1 MIALEDIRDALEGAV
16 PGVVA
21 TCSADG
27 TPNVCYLSQ
36 VEYVDPEHVA
46 LSFQFFNKTRQNVLS
61 NPQAVAAVVDPFGA
75 NVHRLFLRY
84 LRTETHGPVFERM
97 KAKLASIATAT
108 GTTGVF
114 FLRGSDIYKVEGIE
128 RLDGPVLP
136 KPPSKPRLA
145 PLRQCCD
152 QLLASRDLGAL
163 LDALLGGLAQHFG
176 IQHAMILAI
185 DEKRER
191 FYTLA
196 SRGYDAA
203 GVGSEIPAGAGTVG
217 VAFARRTPIRL
228 THAAADYAYVRAI
241 RDRIASDTTLRD
253 QLESKIPFPGLRAP
267 MSQLS
272 VPIEAGDR
280 VFGVLHVESAEQLR
294 FTHEDEDTLVVLARQ
309 LALSWQALAADD
321 DAQRAPAP
329 APSQPPAAPPLVVR
343 HFAAND
349 SVFLGDEY
357 LIKGVAGAILW
368 RLLSAYVN
376 EQREHFSN
384 RELRVDPTIGLPAIS
399 DNLEARIFLL
409 ERRLSERDAGIALER
424 TGRGRFRLRVKR
436 PLSLVDGG

>member
-1 MIALEDIRDALEGAV
+1 
-16 PGVVA
+16 
-21 TCSADG
+21 
-27 TPNVCYLSQ
+27 
-36 VEYVDPEHVA
+36 
-46 LSFQFFNKTRQNVLS
+46 
-61 NPQAVAAVVDPFGA
+61 
-75 NVHRLFLRY
+75 
-84 LRTETHGPVFERM
+84 M
-97 KAKLASIATAT
+97 KAKLASIASAT

-128 RLDGPVLP
+128 RLDGPVLAQAAEQAAAGAVAAVLR
-136 KPPSKPRLA
+136 SAARQPRPRRA
-145 PLRQCCD
+145 ARR
-152 QLLASRDLGAL
+152 A
-163 LDALLGGLAQHFG
+163 LGGLAQHFG
-176 IQHAMILAI
+176 IQHAMILML

-217 VAFARRTPIRL
+217 VAARAAHADPAHARGRGLRL
-228 THAAADYAYVRAI
+228 RA
-241 RDRIASDTTLRD
+241 RDPRPHRGDTTLRD

-272 VPIEAGDR
+272 VPIEAGER

-294 FTHEDEDTLVVLARQ
+294 FTHEDEDTLVVLAGSS
-309 LALSWQALAADD
+309 ALSWQALRPTTTRSARRRRTFAA
-321 DAQRAPAP
+321 ARGAAARRAP
-329 APSQPPAAPPLVVR
+329 LR
-343 HFAAND
+343 RDD
-349 SVFLGDEY
+349 SVFLGDDY

-384 RELRVDPTIGLPAIS
+384 RELRVDPAIGLPEHS

-409 ERRLSERDAGIALER
+409 ERRLSERDAGIPSNAPAAAAFAFAFPAR
-424 TGRGRFRLRVKR
+424 
-436 PLSLVDGG
+436 